1 MVTESSL
8 PNYEDYINT
17 IKNIWSTKWL
27 TNQGPFHNELE
38 CKLKDFLDV
47 RNVTLFCNGHSALDC
62 AIKQLPPP
70 GKIW

>member
-1 MVTESSL
+1 MIKRLNRPLMVTESSL

-47 RNVTLFCNGHSALDC
+47 RNVTLFVMDIRL
-62 AIKQLPPP
+62 
-70 GKIW
+70 